1 MRSTPRTLP
10 LLFLLA
16 PLAVAA
22 LLPGP
27 CVCSEKESA
36 APEPPDEAQVERWL
50 EDLGC
55 EEFWTR
61 REAAEALAPWVD
73 CFWPEMAVYLGDE
86 DLERTRML
94 RDLAHAAGIVP
105 ADEAAMLQS
114 LLEEIGMAKEDGTRL
129 AAFDK
134 LLRFDHAG
142 RESLQR
148 CVRGTGARLVTVM
161 EPFSETWI
169 TPGAGPRLQG
179 RLEVRGGD
187 CWQRFGWRSMSARM
201 KLDCL
206 GAARGLSVTQTF
218 VSGRR
223 SFCSGQT
230 FGNPLLRWTQVKDGA
245 RVCDIDWHWNLDLY
259 RFGRYELWLSAG
271 LEAKALLA
279 PSGSREPLKLEMNA
293 DLPASSELE
302 GPPAS
307 VWVLPDFD
315 DLGASDGCLDLSV
328 TAAQNTAEPGGF
340 LGATV
345 KVAVPEGGESRF
357 LLEGSLPKYAWFVV
371 LDEDGR
377 PACHGSWKE
386 ALSCAEQETE
396 SATAAREVAPGRPVS
411 WNLRVPM
418 PERPGTYRLGVCYA
432 VGKVSHDLGQPD
444 FPRSED
450 HPDAEPYTEGVLWA
464 ASELFEVAPPTPRV
478 ER

>member
-1 MRSTPRTLP
+1 MTRTRPQLLP
-10 LLFLLA
+10 AILA
-16 PLAVAA
+16 LAVWPVLGIAA
-22 LLPGP
+22 EATP
-27 CVCSEKESA
+27 
-36 APEPPDEAQVERWL
+36 PEQAEVERWV
-50 EDLGC
+50 EDLGS
-55 EEFWTR
+55 EDFWTR
-61 REAAEALAPWVD
+61 TDAARRLAPWVD
-73 CFWPEMAVYLGDE
+73 CFWPVLAASLNDE
-86 DLERTRML
+86 DLERTRLL
-94 RDLAHAAGIVP
+94 RDLAHDAGIVP
-105 ADEAAMLQS
+105 DDEAETVRG
-114 LLEEIGMAKEDGTRL
+114 LLDEVGCAKDNNLRGRAYET
-129 AAFDK
+129 
-134 LLRFDHAG
+134 LLSYGAAG
-142 RESLQR
+142 RDSLQR
-148 CVRGTGARLVTVM
+148 MVRGTGTRLVTVM

-169 TPGAGPRLQG
+169 TPGAGLRLQG

-206 GAARGLSVTQTF
+206 GTARGLSVTPIF

-223 SFCSGQT
+223 ISCGGHT
-230 FGNPLLRWTQVKDGA
+230 FGNPLLLWTQVKDGA
-245 RVCDIDWHWNLDLY
+245 RVCDINWNWNLDLY

-279 PSGSREPLKLEMNA
+279 PSGGREPLKLEMNA

-328 TAAQNTAEPGGF
+328 TAAQDTAETGGF

-386 ALSCAEQETE
+386 ALSCAEQEAE
-396 SATAAREVAPGRPVS
+396 SAAAAREVAPGRPVS
-411 WNLRVPM
+411 WNLRVPL
-418 PERPGTYRLGVCYA
+418 PARPGTYRLGVCYA
-432 VGKVSHDLGQPD
+432 VGKVSHDLGEPE
-444 FPRSED
+444 FPRAAD
-450 HPDAEPYTEGVLWA
+450 HPDAEPYTEGLLWA
-464 ASELFEVAPPTPRV
+464 AGEPFEVSPPTLRA